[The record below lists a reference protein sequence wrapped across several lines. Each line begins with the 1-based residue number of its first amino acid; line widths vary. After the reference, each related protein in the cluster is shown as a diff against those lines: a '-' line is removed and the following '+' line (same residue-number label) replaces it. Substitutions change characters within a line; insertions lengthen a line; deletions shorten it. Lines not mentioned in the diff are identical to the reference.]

1 MLFSHLTSFNVDYLC
16 VELRPGLLEMRLK
29 DFMPALTTFTYIA
42 SRTRPSPTLREVVVT
57 MGWNAVVGATVTGVV
72 AVNLYNLYQRHRHYG
87 GISAQAYTTE
97 VLPLAKAHV
106 IVGPVVMTQTRWGLL
121 DLFCGGL
128 RSINAYHPAA
138 LSCEPF
144 PGASTTIAS

>member
-1 MLFSHLTSFNVDYLC
+1 MVPTVWNMLCPRQGCARQAMVGKSGVAPDRVDFWC
-16 VELRPGLLEMRLK
+16 VAGCCGPSGVAGRWDEV
-29 DFMPALTTFTYIA
+29 A
-42 SRTRPSPTLREVVVT
+42 SPS
-57 MGWNAVVGATVTGVV
+57 WNAVVGATVTGVV
-72 AVNLYNLYQRHRHYG
+72 AVKLYNLYQRHRHYG

-144 PGASTTIAS
+144 PGESTTIAS

>member
-1 MLFSHLTSFNVDYLC
+1 MRCAEARSLERLLPLWPLLT
-16 VELRPGLLEMRLK
+16 P
-29 DFMPALTTFTYIA
+29 FTYIA
-42 SRTRPSPTLREVVVT
+42 SKTRPSLGLVVVVT

-72 AVNLYNLYQRHRHYG
+72 AVNLYNLYRRHRHG

-144 PGASTTIAS
+144 PGESTTIAS

>member
-1 MLFSHLTSFNVDYLC
+1 MRCAEARSL
-16 VELRPGLLEMRLK
+16 ERLRPLWPLLT
-29 DFMPALTTFTYIA
+29 PFTYIA
-42 SRTRPSPTLREVVVT
+42 SKTRPSLGLVVVVT

-72 AVNLYNLYQRHRHYG
+72 AVNLYNLYRRHRHG

-144 PGASTTIAS
+144 PGESTTIAS

>member
-1 MLFSHLTSFNVDYLC
+1 M
-16 VELRPGLLEMRLK
+16 
-29 DFMPALTTFTYIA
+29 
-42 SRTRPSPTLREVVVT
+42 T

-128 RSINAYHPAA
+128 RSINAISPAV

-144 PGASTTIAS
+144 PGESTTNAS

>member
-1 MLFSHLTSFNVDYLC
+1 MLFSHLTSFNEDYLC
-16 VELRPGLLEMRLK
+16 VELRPGLLRGCA
-29 DFMPALTTFTYIA
+29 MPALPPLHT
-42 SRTRPSPTLREVVVT
+42 SPVGRDPPPRRPREVVVT

-144 PGASTTIAS
+144 PGESTTIAA

>member
-1 MLFSHLTSFNVDYLC
+1 
-16 VELRPGLLEMRLK
+16 MRH
-29 DFMPALTTFTYIA
+29 
-42 SRTRPSPTLREVVVT
+42 

-144 PGASTTIAS
+144 PGASTTLAS

>member
-1 MLFSHLTSFNVDYLC
+1 
-16 VELRPGLLEMRLK
+16 MRLK

-128 RSINAYHPAA
+128 RSINAYPPAA

-144 PGASTTIAS
+144 PGESTTNAS

>member
-1 MLFSHLTSFNVDYLC
+1 
-16 VELRPGLLEMRLK
+16 
-29 DFMPALTTFTYIA
+29 
-42 SRTRPSPTLREVVVT
+42 

-72 AVNLYNLYQRHRHYG
+72 AVNLYNLYRRHRHYG

-138 LSCEPF
+138 FSCEPF
-144 PGASTTIAS
+144 PGESKTIAS